1 MITQD
6 SKLLWN
12 KWNGG
17 IDVDIK
23 RINDLKKNFKSRNI
37 EVKYFEILEDVKSY
51 ILNIIPVECSNG
63 IGRSITL

>member
-1 MITQD
+1 M
-6 SKLLWN
+6 
-12 KWNGG
+12 
-17 IDVDIK
+17 DIK